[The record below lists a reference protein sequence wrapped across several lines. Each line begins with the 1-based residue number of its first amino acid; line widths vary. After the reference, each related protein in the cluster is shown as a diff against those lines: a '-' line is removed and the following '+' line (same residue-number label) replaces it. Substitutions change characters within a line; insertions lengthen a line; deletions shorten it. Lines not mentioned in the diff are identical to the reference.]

1 MQIFKEKRLIFQE
14 RGKPGG
20 AGGAERIESGPSDR
34 EKTENKSEASLNNI
48 GGDLADSAVVEST
61 GPKKILTLEIM
72 KDMGYDYVSPF
83 DSGVA
88 IAGKAGVYFV
98 INEEGK
104 RVGKGSYD
112 DAQLPQEG
120 RIGVKVGSKWHFIDK
135 DDKDLKFGEFDEVYP
150 FYGGIAGV
158 RIGRYWKFI
167 KKDGSRLNDNSYD
180 AVEDF
185 DMSDGTVNGRR
196 NGRWITINR
205 SGKEIKIS
213 EPVQVNLDNET
224 TAPNKVSPKNSPKII
239 LD

>member
-1 MQIFKEKRLIFQE
+1 MQIFKEKRLVFQE
-14 RGKPGG
+14 WRKPDRAKEIEGG
-20 AGGAERIESGPSDR
+20 SNARERVKDGSRAP
-34 EKTENKSEASLNNI
+34 LNNI
-48 GGDLADSAVVEST
+48 GDNLADSAVVEST
-61 GPKKILTLEIM
+61 GPRKILNLETM
-72 KDMGYDYVSPF
+72 KKMGYDYVSPF
-83 DSGVA
+83 DNGVA
-88 IAGKAGVYFV
+88 IAGKESVYFV

-205 SGKEIKIS
+205 RGEEVKG
-213 EPVQVNLDNET
+213 
-224 TAPNKVSPKNSPKII
+224 
-239 LD
+239 